1 MKWLILYSNEG
12 KSDFKKVSKY
22 LRKYNMDFVF
32 LEDTEKYKNLE
43 DEKKLI
49 KNMTKISQLL
59 RGVTHVMC
67 LNVQILPLKSLYLY
81 ALGFLSHP
89 KVSVFYT
96 GENPLGTEEVLKPL
110 FPSCVDINSLF
121 ENLDESFSDFIK
133 SEREQRAK
141 QELANKKIA
150 INNDVFAQAIIDE
163 DLRIAELL
171 FSVGIDVNA
180 TDSEGTPMLSLAVRN
195 DSLLMV
201 KWLIGKKANINAVS
215 EDRGYT
221 PLMDAVWKNKLNIVK
236 YLIDMGAD
244 ANTTCKDGQ
253 PIAVIASGVGNLDI
267 CKLLFEKGSD
277 IYKKDAM
284 GMSAFDY
291 ATLFSNKKLLE
302 VYNAGKE

>member
-1 MKWLILYSNEG
+1 MKWLILYSNEA

-32 LEDTEKYKNLE
+32 LEDTEKYTSIENE
-43 DEKKLI
+43 RKLA
-49 KNMTKISQLL
+49 KNMIKIGQLL

-67 LNVQILPLKSLYLY
+67 LNLQKIPLKNLYLY

-89 KVSVFYT
+89 KVSVFYK
-96 GENPLGTEEVLKPL
+96 GENPLGSEGLFNSI

-121 ENLDESFSDFIK
+121 ENLDESFADFITT
-133 SEREQRAK
+133 EREQRAK
-141 QELANKKIA
+141 KELANRKLA
-150 INNDVFAQAIIDE
+150 INNDVFAQAIIDQ
-163 DLRIAELL
+163 DIRVSELL
-171 FSVGIDVNA
+171 CSVGIDVNA

-195 DSLLMV
+195 DSLTMV
-201 KWLIGKKANINAVS
+201 KWLIGKKANVNAIS

-221 PLMDAVWKNKLNIVK
+221 PLMDAVWKNKIDIVK

-267 CKLLFEKGSD
+267 CKLLYEKGSD